1 MELTIIV
8 EQDEDGTYVAS
19 AMQLR
24 GVHTQAKTVEE
35 LRTRMDEA
43 IKLFL
48 NDPKITFETTIVG
61 IGIDPTLMRPRD

>member
-8 EQDEDGTYVAS
+8 EQDEDGMYVAS

-24 GVHTQAKTVEE
+24 GVHTQAKTLEE

-61 IGIDPTLMRPRD
+61 VGLTPL